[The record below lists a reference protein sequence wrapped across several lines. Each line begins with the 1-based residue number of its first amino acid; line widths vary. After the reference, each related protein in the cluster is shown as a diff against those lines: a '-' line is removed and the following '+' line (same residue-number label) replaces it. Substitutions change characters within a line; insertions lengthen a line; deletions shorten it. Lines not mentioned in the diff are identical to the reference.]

1 MGVAIVA
8 ACRIIAERA
17 IKIMASQ
24 AHRILHGENHIVMRN
39 GAVLPVASRRNP
51 GPGRSE
57 VTLAAFSIQIM
68 TGTTFKGTRTVKSGL
83 IFIQPGLAQ
92 GMIVVAIMTRL
103 GTIPRCPVDFV
114 AGGTDRAEFLQLR
127 MGDAAVNPVCAR
139 WNPAADRVKMAF
151 RATGHCGAADQVGT
165 MADLA
170 GFSPCFLDLL
180 SMELGR
186 VGGADKLPGMDRSGF
201 RSIAVHIGTA

>member
-68 TGTTFKGTRTVKSGL
+68 TGTTFKGTGTVKPGL
-83 IFIQPGLAQ
+83 IFVQPVLSI
-92 GMIVVAIMTRL
+92 GMGVAIVAVFRSGSVRTGQLMALKTNTIGL
-103 GTIPRCPVDFV
+103 GQ
-114 AGGTDRAEFLQLR
+114 AEFFV
-127 MGDAAVNPVCAR
+127 GDGAMLPIHSIWNFAA
-139 WNPAADRVKMAF
+139 
-151 RATGHCGAADQVGT
+151 
-165 MADLA
+165 
-170 GFSPCFLDLL
+170 
-180 SMELGR
+180 
-186 VGGADKLPGMDRSGF
+186 
-201 RSIAVHIGTA
+201 